1 MQIAVY
7 SSDGADAGP
16 LLTVASVA
24 PLKSDLRS
32 SANNVALALVSARS
46 GAFLASLVQNLPC
59 AIQNVAAPTN
69 KATRTHNANNRPGNV
84 SDCSLVLN
92 VSCAMRKLIN
102 CEFFPKRQS
111 FRGVLAEVTLRWLA
125 LRLSSSAANRRT
137 SEAISIWKSWKPS
150 ECGKS
155 SGLQRLVG
163 DFVSEDH
170 VFIYLMINHRVRSID
185 LR

>member
-59 AIQNVAAPTN
+59 AIQNAAAPTN
-69 KATRTHNANNRPGNV
+69 KATRTHNAKQSATVMPVNAARINPPRSLKSSTDFASPDRGN
-84 SDCSLVLN
+84 
-92 VSCAMRKLIN
+92 SC
-102 CEFFPKRQS
+102 
-111 FRGVLAEVTLRWLA
+111 
-125 LRLSSSAANRRT
+125 RLSH
-137 SEAISIWKSWKPS
+137 
-150 ECGKS
+150 
-155 SGLQRLVG
+155 SG
-163 DFVSEDH
+163 
-170 VFIYLMINHRVRSID
+170 
-185 LR
+185 

>member
-59 AIQNVAAPTN
+59 AIQNAAAPTN
-69 KATRTHNANNRPGNV
+69 KATRTHNAKQSATV
-84 SDCSLVLN
+84 
-92 VSCAMRKLIN
+92 MLIN
-102 CEFFPKRQS
+102 AARINP
-111 FRGVLAEVTLRWLA
+111 WA
-125 LRLSSSAANRRT
+125 LLPTILFNSPARCFAA
-137 SEAISIWKSWKPS
+137 IKMP
-150 ECGKS
+150 
-155 SGLQRLVG
+155 
-163 DFVSEDH
+163 
-170 VFIYLMINHRVRSID
+170 
-185 LR
+185 